1 MKVRTVEFCG
11 TVVVPDA
18 TMPGNLPQIAFSG
31 RSNVGKSSLIN
42 RILGRTKKKIAHVSA
57 TPGKTQ
63 GLNFYEVN
71 EAFFLV
77 DLPGFGYARAPEH
90 VRAEWRTLVEGY
102 LARDDGACGVVH
114 LIDARRDPT
123 SQDRDMLAYLAQLG
137 TPTVVAITKI
147 DKLSWQKRKD
157 VLPELIRELG
167 LDPEQVIPLSSKT
180 GEGRD
185 ELMDALE
192 TLVEAQGETPEDTAD
207 A

>member
-11 TVVVPDA
+11 TVVAPDA

-42 RILGRTKKKIAHVSA
+42 RILGRTKKKVAHVSA

-77 DLPGFGYARAPEH
+77 DLPGLGYARVPEH

-147 DKLSWQKRKD
+147 DKLSWRKRKD

-192 TLVEAQGETPEDTAD
+192 ALVEAQGETPEDNAD

>member
-11 TVVVPDA
+11 TVVVHDA

-71 EAFFLV
+71 KAFFLV